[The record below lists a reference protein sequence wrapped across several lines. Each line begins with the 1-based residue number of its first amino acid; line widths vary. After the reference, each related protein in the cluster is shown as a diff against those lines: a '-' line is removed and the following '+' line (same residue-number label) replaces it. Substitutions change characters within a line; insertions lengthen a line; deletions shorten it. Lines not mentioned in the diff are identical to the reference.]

1 MIKKED
7 LHQITEYLWEI
18 PKSFNPKMLVPAR
31 FYASQK
37 LLNEILQDKSL
48 EQLVNVCSLKVFKN
62 MVWLCLIF
70 MKVMLRLLEE

>member
-31 FYASQK
+31 F
-37 LLNEILQDKSL
+37 
-48 EQLVNVCSLKVFKN
+48 
-62 MVWLCLIF
+62 
-70 MKVMLRLLEE
+70 MLAKIT